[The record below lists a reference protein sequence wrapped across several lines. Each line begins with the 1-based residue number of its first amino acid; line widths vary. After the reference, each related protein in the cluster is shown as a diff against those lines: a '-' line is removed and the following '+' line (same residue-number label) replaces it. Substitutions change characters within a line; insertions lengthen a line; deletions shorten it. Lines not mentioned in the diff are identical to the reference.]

1 MADFKSNRIRK
12 QSFYE
17 KIVIAGGVV
26 EVTAYEKLNVTGNGG
41 KREGEGEQ
49 REENYK
55 QTQRKRR
62 SLIRQLITMN
72 FDNKSK
78 FITLTF
84 RDTEKF
90 DITDVKACNK
100 AFKAFIRKLKTEY
113 SNLQYLAVIE
123 FQDKNGR
130 GAVHY
135 HMLSNLPFIEKERLS
150 DIWGNGF
157 VQINSISKVDNVGA
171 YVVKYMQKDI
181 DDTRLQGLK
190 AYNATRGLKKPIVY
204 TSWKAGDKRGYQ
216 EQKSLLDRETPSYS
230 AKYESD
236 ITGDIIYNQYNFN
249 RKTSP

>member
-1 MADFKSNRIRK
+1 MADFASNRIRK
-12 QSFYE
+12 HAYYE
-17 KIVIAGGVV
+17 KIVVAGGIV
-26 EVTAYEKLNVTGNGG
+26 EVTAYETLNVIGNGG
-41 KREGEGEQ
+41 KREGDGEQ

-62 SLIRQLITMN
+62 SIIRQLITMN

-78 FITLTF
+78 FVTLTF
-84 RDTEKF
+84 KDSETL

-100 AFKAFIRKLKTEY
+100 AFKQFIQRLKY
-113 SNLQYLAVIE
+113 HYADLRYLAVIE

-135 HMLSNLPFIEKERLS
+135 HMICNLPFVEKNRLS
-150 DIWGNGF
+150 DIWDNGF
-157 VQINSISKVDNVGA
+157 IQINSISKVDNVGA

-204 TSWKAGDKRGYQ
+204 TSWKAGDKRGYH
-216 EQKSLLDRETPSYS
+216 EQRSLLDGETPSYS

-236 ITGDIIYNQYNFN
+236 VTGDIIYQQYNFN
-249 RKTSP
+249 KKTSP